1 MIMHAPPDNLRY
13 AQKCASLGLHVF
25 PCDADKKSLVKWRAV
40 STTDAEQIAK
50 WWRKWPDALPAI
62 DLAKS
67 GHVVID
73 GDRHGGPDGV
83 TAVEKLFAEHKA
95 ALTNVPAVVTPTTGK
110 HFYFRQPGGN
120 IIGNSDKAVRADG
133 INVRGNGGYVIAPGT
148 TLPDTRRYSR
158 DKSSPNLFAALRDDA
173 IPTIP
178 TWLVELLARP
188 KRQNGAAP
196 AKPNGKASG
205 SKHFNRESAYAAAA
219 LNRLSA
225 ELAGATEGA
234 RNITLNNT
242 ALRLGHMIAA
252 GWIDRATV
260 EQHLIAAAANAGLDH
275 DEITATLKSGIE
287 AGLKE
292 PHPPLQ
298 ERPPQTGAEKERSM
312 NDTGKPNIVALATY
326 QQKQTNHDRDFL
338 TEDALATRF
347 ASRHN
352 HELRFVA
359 LKAQWLKWTGNTWQ
373 PENTLLAFDLARK
386 SIRIDT
392 NEYSNSKSPAV
403 RLTAKTVRAVEQ
415 LARADRLVAA
425 TIHQWDADD
434 WILN

>member
-1 MIMHAPPDNLRY
+1 MHAPPDNLRY
-13 AQKCASLGLHVF
+13 AQKCAALGLHVF
-25 PCDADKKSLVKWRAV
+25 PCNPANKKALVKWRAA
-40 STTDAEQIAK
+40 SSTDAKQIAK

-67 GHVVID
+67 NHVVID

-83 TAVEKLFAEHKA
+83 TAVENLFAEHQA
-95 ALTNVPAVVTPTTGK
+95 ALTDVPAVITPTTGK
-110 HFYFRQPGGN
+110 HFYFRQPNGKS
-120 IIGNSDKAVRADG
+120 IGNSDKAVRGSA
-133 INVRGNGGYVIAPGT
+133 INIRGAGGYAIAPGT
-148 TLPDTRRYSR
+148 KLADGRGYSW
-158 DKSSPNLFAALRDDA
+158 DKNSPNFFAALRDNA

-178 TWLVELLARP
+178 SWLIELLARP
-188 KRQNGAAP
+188 KQQSGTTA
-196 AKPNGKASG
+196 AKPNGKSPSG
-205 SKHFNRESAYAAAA
+205 KYSDRHHAYAAAA
-219 LNRLSA
+219 LDRLSA
-225 ELAGATEGA
+225 EIAGTTEGA
-234 RNITLNNT
+234 RNIVLNNA
-242 ALRLGHMIAA
+242 ALRLGHRIASR
-252 GWIDRATV
+252 WIERRTV
-260 EQHLIAAAANAGLDH
+260 EQGLIAAATAAGLDH
-275 DEITATLKSGIE
+275 NEVAATLKSGIE

-298 ERPPQTGAEKERSM
+298 DRPSRTGAEQQRST
-312 NDTGKPNIVALATY
+312 NDAG
-326 QQKQTNHDRDFL
+326 QKQTNHDREFL

-359 LKAQWLKWTGNTWQ
+359 LKAQWLKWTGDTWQ

-386 SIRIDT
+386 SIRIDA

-434 WILN
+434 WTFN